1 MALSEEEQRMLEQLE
16 ASLSREDPRLAST
29 LRGTRT
35 SIEPRRILV
44 GVAGFLLGLALLV
57 GGMAWKWPLSL
68 VGFAVMLAA
77 AYYCIS
83 GRPDARQRFEVPG
96 ATQRPGSTT
105 RSGAGQG
112 GRGQGGRGRG
122 GSIRATN
129 SRIGGGR
136 AANGRSSSNRSSSTR
151 GGSQSSDARDRTG
164 DQAFMDRLEER
175 WKRRQEG
182 R

>member
-29 LRGTRT
+29 LRGTRGS
-35 SIEPRRILV
+35 SIEPRRILI
-44 GVAGFLLGLALLV
+44 GAAGFIAGLALLV

-77 AYYCIS
+77 AYFVIA
-83 GRPDARQRFEVPG
+83 GRQDPHQRFEVPDG
-96 ATQRPGSTT
+96 RQ
-105 RSGAGQG
+105 RSGAKVRAGNP
-112 GRGQGGRGRG
+112 RGRGRSTRTGMSGTVTG
-122 GSIRATN
+122 GAHRSGSSRA
-129 SRIGGGR
+129 SGR
-136 AANGRSSSNRSSSTR
+136 TGSGRTGSGRS
-151 GGSQSSDARDRTG
+151 GSG

-175 WKRRQEG
+175 WKRRQDG